1 MRRCAHF
8 YSKLIQPTKDVFWRL
23 QRIGGKQER
32 QQEPSF
38 STEIN
43 IYVVG
48 NCITLI
54 EPRHLTGL
62 HPRREL
68 DASNIELSSAKFD
81 QLIPDFAITTPSL

>member
-1 MRRCAHF
+1 
-8 YSKLIQPTKDVFWRL
+8 
-23 QRIGGKQER
+23 
-32 QQEPSF
+32 
-38 STEIN
+38 
-43 IYVVG
+43 VVG